1 MLDNLTEIIERI
13 KSRNHDEEDIR
24 LIGEA
29 FQCGNLILVSGD
41 RAVGVSRDVIN
52 SQIVTGDG
60 NLVITGADAEVIQSI
75 LSSLNL
81 VNQPISKPNKL
92 LRSGIIKFV
101 GRDKE
106 LDVIHDNLEQNE
118 ISAIVGM
125 GGIGKTELAIQYAL
139 KFQEFYQGGICCFE
153 LRKNIDLGTQIVEYA
168 RTINLNPPE
177 KLDLIGQVA
186 YCWQQWSTGNFLVVL
201 DDVIDYK
208 SIKHYL
214 PPVNS
219 CFKVLLTSRIRLGR
233 SITQLL
239 VNVLDEISALSLLED
254 LMGEKER
261 LKEEPKTAKVLC
273 NWLGYLPLGLETV
286 GRYLGQNLELSLEK
300 MLQRLNSKRLAAKA
314 LCKNEVDDDMT
325 AKLGVAAAFELSWD
339 EIGAA
344 KKLGCLLG
352 LFAPAPIP
360 WSLITLCESEQD
372 LEELEYLR
380 DAKLLGF
387 NLLQRIGAETY
398 CLHPLMR
405 EFFQMKLAESDL
417 SEDLKTRYCQVM
429 VNIAEEIPESATQTL
444 VLQMQLK
451 MPHIAEAATSWNGYL
466 SNEQLI
472 KPFQG
477 LGRFYQEQGFYEEA
491 EHWWKHCCEIVQIRL
506 GSEHLDAAM
515 SLSNLAYA
523 YRSQGKYVEAENLN
537 NDALDMRRKL
547 LGEEH
552 PDVADS
558 LNNLALVHY
567 DNGEY
572 DDAETLFIKALE
584 MRRKL
589 LNSEHVDIADSLNN
603 LAMLYDAQGNYKES
617 EQLHCQ
623 AYEMN
628 LHLLGVEHPR
638 IAINLNNLASCYY
651 SQERYVEAEDQYKK
665 SLEISRKLLGSQ
677 HLDVAISL
685 NNLAQV
691 YSKLKKYIEA
701 EPLFLEAQ
709 KIQKRILG
717 EKHPDIATGLNNLAG
732 LYEDLGHLE
741 KVEAY
746 YLESLKM
753 RKEILGNEHITVGI
767 TSNNL
772 AKFYFNRN
780 RYMEAKPLY
789 LDALKI
795 LTVILPPDH
804 SILQRVEANLLEIEL
819 VEANSKSS

>member
-1 MLDNLTEIIERI
+1 MSDNLTEIIERI
-13 KSRNHDEEDIR
+13 KSSNHDEEDIR

-60 NLVITGADAEVIQSI
+60 NLVITGTDAEVIQSI

-81 VNQPISKPNKL
+81 VKQPINKPNKL
-92 LRSGIIKFV
+92 PRSGIIKFV

-106 LDVIHDNLEQNE
+106 LDVIHNQLQQSEM
-118 ISAIVGM
+118 SAIVGM
-125 GGIGKTELAIQYAL
+125 GGVGKTELAIQYAI
-139 KFQEFYQGGICCFE
+139 KFQELYQGGVCCFE
-153 LRKNIDLGTQIVEYA
+153 LRKNLDLGIQIVEYA
-168 RTINLNPPE
+168 RSLNLNPPE
-177 KLDLIGQVA
+177 NLDLIGKVA
-186 YCWQQWSTGNFLVVL
+186 YCWHQWSTGKLLVIL
-201 DDVIDYK
+201 DDVIDYS
-208 SIKHYL
+208 SIRPYL
-214 PPVNS
+214 PPVHS
-219 CFKVLLTSRIRLGR
+219 YFKVLLTSRSRLGK
-233 SITQLL
+233 SIPQLL
-239 VNVLDEISALSLLED
+239 VDVLDETSALSLLED
-254 LMGEKER
+254 LMGEEER
-261 LKEEPKTAKVLC
+261 LKKEPENAKALC

-286 GRYLGQNLELSLEK
+286 GRYLGQKLDLSLEK
-300 MLQRLNSKRLAAKA
+300 MLRLLNSKRLAAKA
-314 LCKNEVDDDMT
+314 LCKNEGDEDMT
-325 AKLGVAAAFELSWD
+325 ATLGVAAAFELSWD
-339 EIGAA
+339 EVGAA
-344 KKLGCLLG
+344 KRLGCLLG

-360 WSLITLCESEQD
+360 WSLVVLCESDKD
-372 LEELEYLR
+372 LEELDDFR
-380 DAKLLGF
+380 DVKLLRF
-387 NLLQRIGAETY
+387 NLLQRIAAETY
-398 CLHPLMR
+398 RLHPLMR

-444 VLQMQLK
+444 VVQMQPK
-451 MPHIAEAATSWNGYL
+451 IPHIAEAATSWSDYL
-466 SNEQLI
+466 SDEQLI

-491 EHWWKHCCEIVQIRL
+491 EHWWKHCYKIVQIRL

-537 NDALDMRRKL
+537 NNALNMRRKL

-558 LNNLALVHY
+558 LNNLALAHY
-567 DNGEY
+567 DNGKY

-617 EQLHCQ
+617 ERLHCQ

-651 SQERYVEAEDQYKK
+651 SQERYSEAEDQYKK
-665 SLEISRKLLGSQ
+665 SLEISRKLLGCQ
-677 HLDVAISL
+677 HLDVATSL

-772 AKFYFNRN
+772 AKFYFNQN
-780 RYMEAKPLY
+780 RYVEAKSLY

-795 LTVILPPDH
+795 LSVILPPDH
-804 SILQRVEANLLEIEL
+804 SILQKVEANLLEIEL
-819 VEANSKSS
+819 ASTNSKSS